1 MFLFT
6 AKHLLLFW
14 GDFVYIH
21 ILVCACKKTF
31 FWGEITQTVLLKR
44 SSHKIDWIINC

>member
-14 GDFVYIH
+14 GDFVYIRF
-21 ILVCACKKTF
+21 LVCACKKLF
-31 FWGEITQTVLLKR
+31 LGVKLLKTVLLKC
-44 SSHKIDWIINC
+44 SSHKIDWTINC